1 LGNQLQFLKQ
11 SISRQLEQ
19 AKQRFEVGLN
29 AITDVYEAQA
39 AFDDAIA
46 NEIEAIHDL
55 ENKKEELREI
65 IGDNE
70 VELNSLGPTLPLLK
84 PEPANIAT

>member
-1 LGNQLQFLKQ
+1 MLFLGLYLF
-11 SISRQLEQ
+11 ISRQLDQ
-19 AKQRFEVGLN
+19 AKQQFEVGLN

-46 NEIEAIHDL
+46 NEIEAVHDL
-55 ENKKEELREI
+55 ENKKGALREI

-70 VELNSLGPTLPLLK
+70 VKLNSLGATLPLLK
-84 PEPANIAT
+84 PEPADIAA